1 MENSNTTLTLKK
13 LCDLINKQQGLFA
26 TLTTQNR
33 VSQEVRVRFSLRPP
47 KIMNLD
53 NLSNLIE
60 LFSHQVK
67 KQNKKDIFLQW
78 LNPNNQ
84 KTYTWEEAEKNIL
97 KLSKI
102 IKENIKEGDRC
113 LLVSENRPEWFV
125 SDLAIM
131 LSDGITVPAYTT
143 YTEED
148 YKYLIEDCEPSL
160 VIVSNNELLK
170 KLSKTIDEK
179 DFIKKVITLDEVS
192 KVTDNLNLITKE
204 KYLGFNSIT
213 KIDLLEKDKIQNDKL
228 KRTSPACIIYT
239 SGTGGN
245 PKGVMLSHGG
255 ILNNIVGACEI
266 MKPLINTRPVFL
278 TWLPL
283 SHSYEHCVQFAQ
295 IAVGAKVFYAQK
307 IEKLLENM
315 SEAKPT
321 IMTAVPRFYQNL
333 YNKINI
339 NLKKQT
345 GIKAKLIEATLRLG
359 KKKLI
364 GQEMTFFEKL
374 INIIVEEIVRKKIKK
389 QFGGNL
395 KAFVSGGGALD
406 QEIGEFLNSIGL
418 PTLQGYGLTETSPV
432 VSCNPIHKIRVETV
446 GPPFKGN
453 QVKIADD
460 GEILVKGENVML
472 GYWNKKEETDKVIIN
487 GWLHTGDIGEIDP
500 EDGYLKITDRK
511 KDIIVS
517 AGGDNISPAKIE
529 NMITNE
535 PEVDQCMVYGDKK
548 NYIVALIVPNKDF
561 LNQKEKIQNVIE
573 KINKKLTLLEKIK
586 KIQLI
591 DESFSIENGLMTP
604 TMKVKRKKV
613 TEKYKNQ
620 LEKLY

>member
-1 MENSNTTLTLKK
+1 
-13 LCDLINKQQGLFA
+13 
-26 TLTTQNR
+26 
-33 VSQEVRVRFSLRPP
+33 
-47 KIMNLD
+47 MNL
-53 NLSNLIE
+53 NNFNSLIE
-60 LFSHQVK
+60 LFFYQAE
-67 KQNKKDIFLQW
+67 KQDSKSIFLQW
-78 LNPNNQ
+78 LNPNNN
-84 KTYTWEEAEKNIL
+84 KTFTWEETKLNIF
-97 KLSKI
+97 KISKI

-131 LSDGITVPAYTT
+131 LSGGITVPAYTT
-143 YTEED
+143 YTEDD
-148 YKYLIEDCEPSL
+148 YKYLIDDCEPTI
-160 VIVSNNELLK
+160 VIVSNNEMLK
-170 KLSKTIDEK
+170 KLNATINQK
-179 DFIKKVITLDEVS
+179 NFIKKVITFDEIE
-192 KVTDNLNLITKE
+192 KAHHNLNINNKD
-204 KYLGFNSIT
+204 KYLDFNFII
-213 KIDLLEKDKIQNDKL
+213 KNDLSEKDKIQNVSL
-228 KRTSPACIIYT
+228 KRSSAACIIYT

-245 PKGVMLSHGG
+245 PKGVILSHGG
-255 ILNNIVGACEI
+255 ILNNLVGACEI
-266 MKPLINTRPVFL
+266 MKPLIDSRPVFL

-283 SHSYEHCVQFAQ
+283 SHSYEHCCQFAQ
-295 IAVGAKVFYAQK
+295 IAVGAKVFYAEK
-307 IEKLLENM
+307 IEKLLDNI

-345 GIKAKLIEATLRLG
+345 GLKAKLIAATIRLG
-359 KKKLI
+359 KKKLLK
-364 GQEMTFFEKL
+364 QKMTFLEKL
-374 INIIVEEIVRKKIKK
+374 TNSLVEILVRKKIKN

-395 KAFVSGGGALD
+395 KAFISGGGALD
-406 QEIGEFLNSIGL
+406 KEIGEFLNSIGL
-418 PTLQGYGLTETSPV
+418 PTLQGYGLTETSPI
-432 VSCNPIHKIRVETV
+432 VSCNPIHKIKVDTV

-472 GYWNKKEETDKVIIN
+472 GYWNKKDETENVIKD
-487 GWLHTGDIGEIDP
+487 GWLYTGDIGEIDL

-535 PEVDQCMVYGDKK
+535 LEIDQCMVYGNKK
-548 NYIVALIVPNKDF
+548 NYLVALIVPNKEF
-561 LNQKEKIQNVIE
+561 LQEKEKINIVIE
-573 KINKKLTLLEKIK
+573 NVNKKLTLVEKIK

-591 DESFSIENGLMTP
+591 DENFSIENGLLTP

-613 TEKYKNQ
+613 TEKYKKE

>member
-1 MENSNTTLTLKK
+1 
-13 LCDLINKQQGLFA
+13 
-26 TLTTQNR
+26 
-33 VSQEVRVRFSLRPP
+33 
-47 KIMNLD
+47 MNLD
-53 NLSNLIE
+53 NLNNLIE
-60 LFSHQVK
+60 LFSHQAE
-67 KQNKKDIFLQW
+67 KQNKKSIFLQW
-78 LNPNNQ
+78 LNPND
-84 KTYTWEEAEKNIL
+84 KKIYTWEETQKNIL

-125 SDLAIM
+125 SDMAIM
-131 LSDGITVPAYTT
+131 LSGGITVPAYTT

-160 VIVSNNELLK
+160 IIVSNNEMLK
-170 KLSKTIDEK
+170 KLSNTINEK
-179 DFIKKVITLDEVS
+179 KFIKKVITLDEVN
-192 KVTDNLNLITKE
+192 KVIHNLDIINKD
-204 KYLGFNSIT
+204 KYLDFNIIL
-213 KIDLLEKDKIQNDKL
+213 KNDLFEEDIIKNEKL

-245 PKGVMLSHGG
+245 PKGVILSHGG
-255 ILNNIVGACEI
+255 ILNNLVGACEI
-266 MKPLINTRPVFL
+266 MKPLFNSRPVFL

-295 IAVGAKVFYAQK
+295 IAVGAKVFYAEK
-307 IEKLLENM
+307 IEKLLENI

-345 GIKAKLIEATLRLG
+345 GFKAKLIEATLRLG
-359 KKKLI
+359 KKKLLN
-364 GQEMTFFEKL
+364 QKMTFFEKFL
-374 INIIVEEIVRKKIKK
+374 NFMVEILVRKKIKK

-406 QEIGEFLNSIGL
+406 QEIGEFLNSVGL

-432 VSCNPIHKIRVETV
+432 VSCNPIHKIKVETV

-472 GYWNKKEETDKVIIN
+472 GYWNKKEETNEVIID

-535 PEVDQCMVYGDKK
+535 SEIDQCMVYGDKK
-548 NYIVALIVPNKDF
+548 NYLVALIVPNKDF
-561 LNQKEKIQNVIE
+561 LKEKEKINNVIE

-586 KIQLI
+586 RVQLI
-591 DESFSIENGLMTP
+591 DENFSIENGLMTP

>member
-1 MENSNTTLTLKK
+1 
-13 LCDLINKQQGLFA
+13 
-26 TLTTQNR
+26 
-33 VSQEVRVRFSLRPP
+33 
-47 KIMNLD
+47 MNID
-53 NLSNLIE
+53 NLNNLIE
-60 LFSHQVK
+60 LFSYQVD
-67 KQNKKDIFLQW
+67 KQNKKSTFLQW
-78 LNPNNQ
+78 LNPKNK
-84 KTYTWEEAEKNIL
+84 KTYTWEETQKNIL

-131 LSDGITVPAYTT
+131 LSGGITVPAYTT

-160 VIVSNNELLK
+160 LIVSNNEMLK
-170 KLSKTIDEK
+170 KLNKTINEK
-179 DFIKKVITLDEVS
+179 KFIKKIITLDEINNVI
-192 KVTDNLNLITKE
+192 DNLYIIDKE
-204 KYLGFNSIT
+204 KYLDFNIILKNNLS
-213 KIDLLEKDKIQNDKL
+213 EEDKIQNDKL

-245 PKGVMLSHGG
+245 PKGVILSHGG
-255 ILNNIVGACEI
+255 ILNNLRGACKI
-266 MKPLINTRPVFL
+266 LRPLFSSRPVFL

-283 SHSYEHCVQFAQ
+283 SHSYEHCVQFVQ
-295 IAVGAKVFYAQK
+295 IAVGAKVFYAEK
-307 IEKLLENM
+307 IEKLLENI

-339 NLKKQT
+339 NLKKQI
-345 GIKAKLIEATLRLG
+345 GFKAKLIEATLLLG
-359 KKKLI
+359 KKKLLN
-364 GQEMTFFEKL
+364 QKMTFSEKL
-374 INIIVEEIVRKKIKK
+374 LNFIVEMLVRKKIKK

-406 QEIGEFLNSIGL
+406 KEIGEFLNSVGL

-446 GPPFKGN
+446 GPPFEGN
-453 QVKIADD
+453 QVKIAAD

-472 GYWNKKEETDKVIIN
+472 GYWNKKKETEQVIIN

-535 PEVDQCMVYGDKK
+535 PEIDQCMVYGDKK
-548 NYIVALIVPNKDF
+548 NYLVALIVPSKDF
-561 LNQKEKIQNVIE
+561 LKEKEKIDNVIE
-573 KINKKLTLLEKIK
+573 KINKRLTLLEKIK
-586 KIQLI
+586 KFQLI
-591 DESFSIENGLMTP
+591 DENFSIENGLMTP

-613 TEKYKNQ
+613 TEKYINQ